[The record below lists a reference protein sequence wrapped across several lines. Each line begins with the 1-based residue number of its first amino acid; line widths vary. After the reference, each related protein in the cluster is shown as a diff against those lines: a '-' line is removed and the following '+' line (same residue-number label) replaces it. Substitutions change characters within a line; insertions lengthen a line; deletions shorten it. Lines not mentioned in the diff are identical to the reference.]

1 MSTPSGHEAGP
12 KKRSLFHLLTELP
25 HLFAELI
32 RAELEQLRVELLQR
46 LKGTGL
52 GLGYVVIVLNLV
64 VWFVLLLVLA
74 AIFALSLVLPL
85 WASALIAA
93 ATVLVAIAVFSLLAV
108 RAFRGTSFPVPER
121 TIESVREDVRRI
133 RGDHP
138 RAPGSR

>member
-1 MSTPSGHEAGP
+1 MSDTPGQEGGP
-12 KKRSLFHLLTELP
+12 KKRSLFALLTELP

-52 GLGYVVIVLNLV
+52 GLGYLIIVLNLV

-93 ATVLVAIAVFSLLAV
+93 AVVLIAIAVFSLLAL
-108 RAFRGTSFPVPER
+108 RAFQGTSFPVPER
-121 TIESVREDVRRI
+121 TIASVQEDVRRI
-133 RGDHP
+133 RGDRP
-138 RAPGSR
+138 RRAPSR